1 MVHLRRSLSLLLI
14 LASGF
19 LGGLVVSGRLSLTPL
34 SNAAPQAPAPVPSAE
49 NRPASRVPVP
59 AGQLPDLSS
68 IAEEALR
75 VSANITST
83 TLVRVQDPFWQFFNG
98 DQVQQSQSLGSGVI
112 VSPDGY
118 ILTNTHVI
126 GNAGSR
132 PNIRVTISGGKEQP
146 AELVGL
152 DDV

>member
-1 MVHLRRSLSLLLI
+1 MVHARRSLSLLLV
-14 LASGF
+14 LAGGF

-34 SNAAPQAPAPVPSAE
+34 STASPPAPAQAPAAETRPV
-49 NRPASRVPVP
+49 SRVPIP

-98 DQVQQSQSLGSGVI
+98 DQVQQSQSL
-112 VSPDGY
+112 
-118 ILTNTHVI
+118 
-126 GNAGSR
+126 
-132 PNIRVTISGGKEQP
+132 
-146 AELVGL
+146 
-152 DDV
+152 